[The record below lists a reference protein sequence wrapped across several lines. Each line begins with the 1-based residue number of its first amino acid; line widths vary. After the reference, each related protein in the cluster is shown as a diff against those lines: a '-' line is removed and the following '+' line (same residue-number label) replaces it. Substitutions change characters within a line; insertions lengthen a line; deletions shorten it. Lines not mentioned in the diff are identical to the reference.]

1 MNIENNNQSNPIEA
15 AGFLHEALRI
25 AANQVKQISDQ
36 LGTVH
41 SLQGLTLAFTNWV
54 TVLIF
59 NMAQQENYI
68 EPSLRDALS
77 KEDSNKEQKNS
88 SIILA
93 LSRVG
98 RQEQMSKIED
108 VFSILYSE
116 IGDTSLI
123 TRTTQ
128 HLQRQILDMEI
139 AQTNHLETQ
148 DLLIIPILANRMDS
162 VDQLS
167 LLKNILIDEQSDDRR
182 WIVDWISEHSNP
194 SSKSALAEIESQLA
208 DM

>member
-15 AGFLHEALRI
+15 AGFLHEALRR
-25 AANQVKQISDQ
+25 AANQVKQISNQ

-128 HLQRQILDMEI
+128 HLQRQILAMEI

>member
-1 MNIENNNQSNPIEA
+1 MNTENNNQSNPIEA
-15 AGFLHEALRI
+15 AGFLHEALRT

-59 NMAQQENYI
+59 NMTQQENHV

-77 KEDSNKEQKNS
+77 KATSNEEQKNG

-98 RQEQMSKIED
+98 RQEQMQTIED
-108 VFSILYSE
+108 VFSVLYGE

-128 HLQRQILDMEI
+128 HLQRQILAMEM
-139 AQTNHLETQ
+139 AQTNNLETQ
-148 DLLIIPILANRMDS
+148 DLLMIPILANRMDRF
-162 VDQLS
+162 DQLS
-167 LLKNILIDEQSDDRR
+167 LIKNLLIDEQSDNRR
-182 WIVDWISEHSNP
+182 WIVEWISENSNP
-194 SSKSALAEIESQLA
+194 ISKSALAEIESQLA
-208 DM
+208 DI

>member
-1 MNIENNNQSNPIEA
+1 MNTGNNSQSNPIEG
-15 AGFLHEALRI
+15 AGFLHEALRT

-41 SLQGLTLAFTNWV
+41 SLQGFTLAFTSWV

-59 NMAQQENYI
+59 NITQQENHI

-77 KEDSNKEQKNS
+77 GENSNLAQKNG

-93 LSRVG
+93 LSKVG
-98 RQEQMSKIED
+98 RQEQMLVIED
-108 VFSILYSE
+108 VFSVLYGE

-128 HLQRQILDMEI
+128 HLQRQILAMEM

-148 DLLIIPILANRMDS
+148 DLLIIPILANRMNRL
-162 VDQLS
+162 DQLS
-167 LLKNILIDEQSDDRR
+167 LLKNLLIDEQSDDRR
-182 WIVDWISEHSNP
+182 WIVGWISEHLDP
-194 SSKSALAEIESQLA
+194 VSKSALSGLESQFTG
-208 DM
+208 M

>member
-15 AGFLHEALRI
+15 AGFLHEALRT

-59 NMAQQENYI
+59 NMAQQENHI

-77 KEDSNKEQKNS
+77 KEDSNKEQKNG

-108 VFSILYSE
+108 VFSILYGE

-123 TRTTQ
+123 TRTAQ

>member
-15 AGFLHEALRI
+15 AGFLHEALRT

-59 NMAQQENYI
+59 NMTQQENHI

-77 KEDSNKEQKNS
+77 KEDSNKEQKNGGL
-88 SIILA
+88 ILA

-108 VFSILYSE
+108 VFSILYGE

-128 HLQRQILDMEI
+128 HLQRQILAMEI

-148 DLLIIPILANRMDS
+148 DLLIIPILANSMDS
-162 VDQLS
+162 VDQLA